1 MRLTSLA
8 CLFLSCVLPSQNIR
22 VINNSNALYDG
33 WLRVDVSTPPPAPA
47 GWELW
52 TYPVSQGSTPD
63 YRDASVIYVLAESP
77 DPGSRFTIDLR
88 VKIGPG
94 VVRDIDLSTLTP
106 ISRAVPQIPSD
117 FGIRFEG
124 MPTINGKS
132 MWLSSTVLGVL
143 NIPGQICNGAAITP
157 IVSIDTGDFDI
168 YLKIPYYPDQP
179 GWCHATAYIY
189 AKKTQL
195 LNYSLN
201 LAWGSAMVMPLNNI
215 QGRLVN
221 SNYFVTEGQ
230 IIEVPLTFIWPQY
243 LSNFHGPS
251 ATADIT
257 YSVIAREI

>member
-1 MRLTSLA
+1 MRLISIA
-8 CLFLSCVLPSQNIR
+8 CLFLSSVLPSQNIR

-33 WLRVDVSTPPPAPA
+33 WLRVNINTPPPASA

-63 YRDASVIYVLAESP
+63 YRDASVIYVLASSP
-77 DPGSRFTIDLR
+77 ANYDGYAIDLK

-94 VVRDIDLSTLTP
+94 VVRDIDLANLTP
-106 ISRAVPQIPSD
+106 ISRAVPQVPND
-117 FGIRFEG
+117 FGIRFQG
-124 MPTINGKS
+124 MPTINGKM
-132 MWLSSTVLGVL
+132 MWLSTTALGIL
-143 NIPGQICNGAAITP
+143 NIPGQICDGAAITP

-201 LAWGSAMVMPLNNI
+201 LAWANAMVMPLNNI
-215 QGRLVN
+215 QGRLLN
-221 SNYFVTEGQ
+221 SNYFVTQGQ
-230 IIEVPLTFIWPQY
+230 TIEVSLTFVWPQY